1 MMFKVGDYVRIRD
14 DLIVGEPYGVYPIF
28 MTPEMKKCCGKT
40 GTVIETN
47 SAYNA
52 VKVGDWWWSELMVR
66 HATQEKPE
74 GSLWGFVMSKLD
86 EADEALQ
93 AVKNVLACHYEV

>member
-14 DLIVGEPYGVYPIF
+14 DLIVGETYGVYPIL
-28 MTPEMKKCCGKT
+28 MTPEMKTCCGKT
-40 GTVIETN
+40 GTVTEV
-47 SAYNA
+47 SKEQLA
-52 VKVGDWWWSELMVR
+52 VKVGGIWWSELMVR
-66 HATQEKPE
+66 HETKEQPQ
-74 GSLWGFVMSKLD
+74 GSLWGFVMNKLD

>member
-1 MMFKVGDYVRIRD
+1 MMFKIGDYVRIRD
-14 DLIVGEPYGVYPIF
+14 DLIVGETYGAYPIF
-28 MTPEMKKCCGKT
+28 LTPEMKKCCGKT
-40 GTVIETN
+40 GTVTEV
-47 SAYNA
+47 SKEALA

-66 HATQEKPE
+66 HATQEKPQ

>member
-1 MMFKVGDYVRIRD
+1 MMYQKGETVQIRD
-14 DLIVGEPYGVYPIF
+14 DLIVGEEYGLCPVKMEYD
-28 MTPEMKKCCGKT
+28 MKECCGRT
-40 GTVIETN
+40 GTVTDINPVEMT
-47 SAYNA
+47 

-66 HATQEKPE
+66 HATQEKPQ